1 MKNIL
6 KITLVL
12 IFCCYASHVNA
23 QIFKKLGEK
32 VERSIERKLDNKA
45 NEQESKLDSKIDE
58 GVDTVIDAP
67 EKAIE
72 EETENNKKKKKEK
85 KSEKNNN
92 IIGSDADDDNESA
105 MDFGNILNSMN
116 NAQNVEISG
125 SYNFNNK
132 VVYEIDTGANKKEQI
147 TYWFGTDDGIFGVE
161 MGADVNAFIVYDL
174 EKETMLML
182 SKKDKTMQVI
192 PMSMFGD
199 IYKNLNTDEEEDTS
213 TTFNK
218 VSGKKKII
226 GYNCDKYEMKSEDI
240 KGEFWFSK
248 EVDFDMGNFSKS
260 ILTLTKKSNEGVPNV
275 SWPQN
280 GFMME
285 MTTTDVSSNT
295 TTKMTVIE
303 LLKKEYS
310 INTSEYQRS
319 GF

>member
-1 MKNIL
+1 MKTIF
-6 KITLVL
+6 KITFLLV
-12 IFCCYASHVNA
+12 FFCYADNVNA
-23 QIFKKLGEK
+23 QFFKKLGDK
-32 VERSIERKLDNKA
+32 VEKSIERKLDNKA
-45 NEQESKLDSKIDE
+45 NEQESKLDTKIDE
-58 GVDTVIDAP
+58 GVDTIIDAP

-72 EETENNKKKKKEK
+72 EERENNKKKKKEK
-85 KSEKNNN
+85 KSDKKKN
-92 IIGSDADDDNESA
+92 IIGSDDDDEEGSG

-116 NAQNVEISG
+116 NAQNVEISS

-132 VVYEIDTGANKKEQI
+132 VVYEIDNGENKKEKI
-147 TYWFGTDDGIFGVE
+147 TYWFGTDEGVFGVE

-192 PMSMFGD
+192 PMSMFGE
-199 IYKNLNTDEEEDTS
+199 IYNNMNTEEEEDAS
-213 TTFNK
+213 ATFK
-218 VSGKKKII
+218 KASGTKKII
-226 GYNCDKYEMKSEDI
+226 GYNCDKYEMESEDI

-248 EVDFDMGNFSKS
+248 EVDFDMSHFSKS
-260 ILTLTKKSNEGVPNV
+260 ILTLTKKSNESVPNV

-285 MTTTDVSSNT
+285 MTSTDVSSKT

-303 LLKKEYS
+303 LLKKDYS
-310 INTSEYQRS
+310 INTSEYKRS